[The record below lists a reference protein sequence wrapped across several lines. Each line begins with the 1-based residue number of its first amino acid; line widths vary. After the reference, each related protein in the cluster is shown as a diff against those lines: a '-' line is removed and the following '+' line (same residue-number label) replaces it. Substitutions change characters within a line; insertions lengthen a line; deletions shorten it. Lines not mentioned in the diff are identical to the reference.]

1 MKKNVF
7 VSIVAWLLLL
17 ANLALADDGNDLL
30 AQCSL
35 AVNIM
40 DGKKMT
46 ADMQGSID
54 AGNSMYCFGLLQGI
68 ISLNKLYEVSL
79 RNKALFCTPN
89 SDITNGEAARV
100 VVKYLDEHPEVLHE
114 PDFAVVINALVKA
127 YPCK

>member
-7 VSIVAWLLLL
+7 VSIVALLLLL
-17 ANLALADDGNDLL
+17 ANQALADDGNNLL

-79 RNKALFCTPN
+79 RNNALFCTPN
-89 SDITNGEAARV
+89 SDIPNGEAARV